1 MVNRHIKRCST
12 LLIIR
17 KMPIKTVTRYHF
29 IPMRMVIIKKSSND
43 KCWRGFGVKRSLLH
57 SWWECQLGQLPLW
70 RTIWRF
76 LKKLKTEL
84 PYDPAIPL
92 LGIYLEKNM
101 ISNDTCT
108 PIFIAVLF
116 TIAKTWKQPKC
127 PSTEEWIKQMGY
139 TYTLKYY
146 LAIKKNEIMPFCSNM
161 DREIVIVSEV
171 KSDREREKSYDI
183 LYMWHLFF

>member
-84 PYDPAIPL
+84 PYDLAIPL
-92 LGIYLEKNM
+92 LDIYPEKNP
-101 ISNDTCT
+101 SNLKRYIHPNIHGSIICNR
-108 PIFIAVLF
+108 
-116 TIAKTWKQPKC
+116 KMWKQLKC
-127 PSTEEWIKQMGY
+127 PLTDKWINKMWCVCVCVC
-139 TYTLKYY
+139 
-146 LAIKKNEIMPFCSNM
+146 M
-161 DREIVIVSEV
+161 
-171 KSDREREKSYDI
+171 
-183 LYMWHLFF
+183 YMWSIYIYITHP